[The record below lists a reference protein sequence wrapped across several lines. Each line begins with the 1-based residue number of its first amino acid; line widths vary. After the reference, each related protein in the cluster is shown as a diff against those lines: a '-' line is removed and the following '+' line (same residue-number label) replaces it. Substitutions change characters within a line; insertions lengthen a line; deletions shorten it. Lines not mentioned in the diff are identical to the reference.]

1 MTGTLRCNHENVNAS
16 RRNNL
21 LEVDVETM
29 CESESTARLE
39 VGTNLFLVD
48 VRLLLIRDQNH
59 RDVRLL
65 DRLSDW
71 QNLEVVRFG
80 SGLGFRALVK
90 TDDDVDAALLE
101 VQRMRMSLAAVADDG
116 NGLALHDLPV
126 RVLIIISFCHNTLSP
141 HNLDKWY
148 AHRVR
153 ER

>member
-16 RRNNL
+16 WRNDL
-21 LEVDVETM
+21 LEVDIETM
-29 CESESTARLE
+29 REGESTAWLE
-39 VGTNLFLVD
+39 VRTNLFLVD

-65 DRLSDW
+65 NRLGDR
-71 QNLEVVRFG
+71 QNLETM
-80 SGLGFRALVK
+80 GLGSSLGLRSLVK
-90 TDDDVDAALLE
+90 ANDDVDAALLE
-101 VQRMRMSLAAVADDG
+101 IQRMCMSLAAVADDG